1 MLLQKDKTLNKATA
15 YTCLA
20 NGLFSIIN
28 LGADSKFSGIFEKD
42 KGAQASTAP
51 KLTTVLIE
59 KVV

>member
-1 MLLQKDKTLNKATA
+1 MMNLWDKDKTLDKATA

-42 KGAQASTAP
+42 KCAQASTAP
-51 KLTTVLIE
+51 
-59 KVV
+59 